1 LTNRAA
7 SYMSLKRFRPALED
21 CQLAASLQS
30 AAPSPKTLLRLGRC
44 QLALGTSAAALS
56 TIRAVL
62 SIEPKNAAAIQLRDK
77 VQLLE
82 GHVRNLD
89 AARKRKDWGLARLAL
104 DKCMQS
110 IEGEGTEV
118 PTEWRIWR
126 IELELCRGNWDA
138 ANVAAK

>member
-1 LTNRAA
+1 MTNRAA
-7 SYMSLKRFRPALED
+7 SHIALKRFRPALED
-21 CQLAASLQS
+21 CQAAASLQS
-30 AAPSPKTLLRLGRC
+30 AAPSAKTLLRLGRC

-62 SIEPKNAAAIQLRDK
+62 SLEPKNTAAIQLRDK
-77 VQLLE
+77 VQVLE

-89 AARKRKDWGLARLAL
+89 AARTRKDWGLARLAL

-110 IEGEGTEV
+110 IEGEGTEI

-126 IELELCRGNWDA
+126 IELELCRKSWEA
-138 ANVAAK
+138 ANNAAK

>member
-1 LTNRAA
+1 MA
-7 SYMSLKRFRPALED
+7 LKRFRPALED
-21 CQLAASLQS
+21 CQVAASLQS
-30 AAPSPKTLLRLGRC
+30 AAPSAKTLLRLGRC

-62 SIEPKNAAAIQLRDK
+62 SLEPKNTAAIQLRDK
-77 VQLLE
+77 VQVLE

-89 AARKRKDWGLARLAL
+89 AARKRRDWGLARLAL

-110 IEGEGTEV
+110 IEGEGTEI

-126 IELELCRGNWDA
+126 IELELCRGSWDA
-138 ANVAAK
+138 ANIAAK